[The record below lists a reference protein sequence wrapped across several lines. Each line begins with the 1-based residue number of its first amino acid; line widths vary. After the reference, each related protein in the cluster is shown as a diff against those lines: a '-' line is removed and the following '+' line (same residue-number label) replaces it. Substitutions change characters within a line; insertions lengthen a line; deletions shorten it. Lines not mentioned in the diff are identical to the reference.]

1 MSSKLKKKKKY
12 MPKGYEDRFK
22 MQKRRKDIKLSEDC
36 FMEIFYSMQLI
47 NFTVLYMAKE
57 DGGFDF
63 TKKKLQNFN
72 KILTRHNT
80 EYDDGGFAAKA
91 VELSHK
97 NKLGFDCYAEAKNFP
112 YRPKMKM
119 YGGKVKT
126 MGEHNIALES
136 INGAIETYL
145 ILALHT
151 LHENYRFNKDMIW
164 KWWEKFKE
172 VSTLYVDGMTDEFIM
187 QYIKDECGLVINK

>member
-1 MSSKLKKKKKY
+1 MSSKLNKKKKLR
-12 MPKGYEDRFK
+12 PKGYEDRFK
-22 MQKRRKDIKLSEDC
+22 IQKYGKDVKLSENC

-47 NFTVLYMAKE
+47 NIAVLYMSEE

-72 KILTRHNT
+72 RILTRHNT
-80 EYDDGGFAAKA
+80 EYDTGGFESTSVSKK
-91 VELSHK
+91 HK
-97 NKLGFDCYAEAKNFP
+97 KNLDFDCFIEAKNFP

-119 YGGKVKT
+119 FGGKIKS
-126 MGEHNIALES
+126 MGEHSIALTS
-136 INGAIETYL
+136 IDVAIETYL

-151 LHENYRFNKDMIW
+151 LHENYRFSKDMIW

-172 VSTLYVDGMTDEFIM
+172 VSMLYTEGMTDEFVM
-187 QYIKDECGLVINK
+187 KYIKDECGLAITK